1 MMVAKDWISLV
12 CTCATLFLSVY
23 VANKN
28 SIKESTS
35 DITTLTLKI
44 DNLLSMMTEMKGR
57 QEASDKMQRED
68 HDNIIKMQ
76 QSIKTAWR
84 AIDELKGEAYEEKT
98 HQE

>member
-1 MMVAKDWISLV
+1 MVSKDCISLV
-12 CTCATLFLSVY
+12 CTCAALFLSVY

-76 QSIKTAWR
+76 QSIKTAWS

-98 HQE
+98 NQE

>member
-1 MMVAKDWISLV
+1 MVSKDWISLV
-12 CTCATLFLSVY
+12 CTCAALFLSVY

-57 QEASDKMQRED
+57 QEASDKMQ
-68 HDNIIKMQ
+68 
-76 QSIKTAWR
+76 QSIKAAWR
-84 AIDELKGEAYEEKT
+84 AIDEVKGEAYEEKT

>member
-1 MMVAKDWISLV
+1 MVAKDWIQII
-12 CTCATLFLSVY
+12 CTCGSLFLAVY

-28 SIKESTS
+28 SIKEGAS

-44 DNLLSMMTEMKGR
+44 DNLLTMMTEMKGR

-84 AIDELKGEAYEEKT
+84 AIDEIKGEPHEKET
-98 HQE
+98 GKE

>member
-1 MMVAKDWISLV
+1 MVSKDWISLV
-12 CTCATLFLSVY
+12 CTCAALFLSVY

-35 DITTLTLKI
+35 DITTLALKI

-76 QSIKTAWR
+76 QSIKAAWR
-84 AIDELKGEAYEEKT
+84 AIDEVKGEAYEEKT